1 MEILQFVVLSMNAKK
16 ASLQHL
22 VGRGAAILKSWLVL
36 ENETPIEA
44 LIGDK
49 KSRESFD
56 TCVVKGLVLWSWHF
70 MVIPYTFSEA
80 I

>member
-49 KSRESFD
+49 KSRERAS
-56 TCVVKGLVLWSWHF
+56 TLAL
-70 MVIPYTFSEA
+70 
-80 I
+80 

>member
-22 VGRGAAILKSWLVL
+22 VGRGEAAILKSWLVL

-56 TCVVKGLVLWSWHF
+56 TCVVKGLVLWS
-70 MVIPYTFSEA
+70 
-80 I
+80 

>member
-1 MEILQFVVLSMNAKK
+1 MQKK

-49 KSRESFD
+49 KWRRELRHLRCKRLSTLELAFHGD
-56 TCVVKGLVLWSWHF
+56 TIYF
-70 MVIPYTFSEA
+70 F
-80 I
+80 